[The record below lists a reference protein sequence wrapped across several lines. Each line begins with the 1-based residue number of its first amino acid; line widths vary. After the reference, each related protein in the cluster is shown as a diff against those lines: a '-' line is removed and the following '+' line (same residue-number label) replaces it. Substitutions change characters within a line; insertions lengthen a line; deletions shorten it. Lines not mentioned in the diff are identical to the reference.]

1 RGKYGDELSHAIC
14 TDHAPGIIRRL
25 DATAQDV
32 EAVARRNTP
41 STARALPISGCG
53 YNVLPHE
60 LSRHQEGWA
69 ADCHG
74 QPFPSINS
82 MSKIEQNTD
91 GSYDLYCGLQ
101 LLACPPAPTW

>member
-1 RGKYGDELSHAIC
+1 M
-14 TDHAPGIIRRL
+14 
-25 DATAQDV
+25 
-32 EAVARRNTP
+32 
-41 STARALPISGCG
+41 PISGRG

-82 MSKIEQNTD
+82 RSKIEQNTD
-91 GSYDLYCGLQ
+91 GSYELYCGLQ
-101 LLACPPAPTW
+101 LLACPPASNWLKTNPGQGYLVALWLYGSMQPFFDQT